1 MRLTLV
7 LSDRWGRPVLAEI
20 DLHRDTVEVWC
31 HGVLVGAP
39 DRDALRAWLT
49 APAGVYA
56 VDDLVWIPAPTG
68 RGVALAIDDVV
79 PATWLP
85 DAAVA
90 ALRESI

>member
-7 LSDRWGRPVLAEI
+7 LSDR
-20 DLHRDTVEVWC
+20 
-31 HGVLVGAP
+31 
-39 DRDALRAWLT
+39 
-49 APAGVYA
+49 
-56 VDDLVWIPAPTG
+56 APTG
-68 RGVALAIDDVV
+68 RGVALAVDDVV